1 MEETLDKVDGKKE
14 VAPEFTD
21 IKQPKKGASKRM
33 NPVKDVMS
41 GNVLVRG
48 YLVKHVP
55 YIILLV
61 VLAILYITN
70 RYKNEK
76 IAMEKQQLQEEM
88 KNLRSES
95 ITTAAELMRISRQS
109 EVVNLVKER
118 GMELEESITPPKI
131 IENK

>member
-1 MEETLDKVDGKKE
+1 MEEVLDKIGKKDE
-14 VAPEFTD
+14 APEFTD
-21 IKQPKKGASKRM
+21 LQQPKKAARKRV
-33 NPVKDVMS
+33 NPVKDVIS

-61 VLAILYITN
+61 VLAILYISN

-76 IAMEKQQLQEEM
+76 IAIEQQQLHEEL

-95 ITTAAELMRISRQS
+95 ITTAAELMRISRQT
-109 EVVNLVKER
+109 EVINLVKER
-118 GMELEESITPPKI
+118 GMELEESTVPPKI
-131 IENK
+131 IDNK

>member
-1 MEETLDKVDGKKE
+1 MEEVLENIDKKTE
-14 VAPEFTD
+14 APEFTD
-21 IKQPKKGASKRM
+21 IKQPKVAAGKRV
-33 NPVKDVMS
+33 NHVKDVLS
-41 GNVLVRG
+41 GNVLVRD
-48 YLVKHVP
+48 YLVRHIP

-61 VLAILYITN
+61 ILAIFYIAN

-76 IAMEKQQLQEEM
+76 IAIEEQALKEDL

-109 EVVNLVKER
+109 EVVKLVKDK
-118 GMELEESITPPKI
+118 GINLEESTVPPKI

>member
-1 MEETLDKVDGKKE
+1 MEEVLDKVDGKNE
-14 VAPEFTD
+14 EAPEFTD
-21 IKQPKKGASKRM
+21 IKQPKKAASKRM
-33 NPVKDVMS
+33 NPVKDVIS

-61 VLAILYITN
+61 FLAILYITN

-76 IAMEKQQLQEEM
+76 IAIEEQQLQEEL

-109 EVVNLVKER
+109 EVVNLVRER
-118 GMELEESITPPKI
+118 GMELEESTTPPKI

>member
-1 MEETLDKVDGKKE
+1 MEEVLDKIGKKDE
-14 VAPEFTD
+14 APEFTD
-21 IKQPKKGASKRM
+21 IQQPKKAARKRV
-33 NPVKDVMS
+33 NPVKDVIS

-61 VLAILYITN
+61 VLAILYISN

-76 IAMEKQQLQEEM
+76 IAIEQQQLHEEL

-95 ITTAAELMRISRQS
+95 ITTAAELMRISRQT
-109 EVVNLVKER
+109 EVINLVKER
-118 GMELEESITPPKI
+118 GMELEESTVPPKI
-131 IENK
+131 IDNK

>member
-1 MEETLDKVDGKKE
+1 MEDVLDKVDGNKE
-14 VAPEFTD
+14 EAPEFTD
-21 IKQPKKGASKRM
+21 IKQPKKGPSKRV
-33 NPVKDVMS
+33 NPVKDVIS

-76 IAMEKQQLQEEM
+76 IAIEEQQLKEEM

-118 GMELEESITPPKI
+118 GMELEESTTPPKI